1 MDRKNS
7 DMIEEITT
15 LPDNYVI
22 AEIKDFYKIDYKT
35 KRWIFK
41 VGMEFIVQSFYSD
54 LYEKYIITEEWNDVK
69 YTYINS
75 ISNIENNIIINNK
88 FSIIVLPVDFFS
100 MINVKFGYF
109 NNKPATHSE
118 NIIVFNS
125 FSKQYLIIVLLALC
139 K

>member
-35 KRWIFK
+35 KKWIFK
-41 VGMEFIVQSFYSD
+41 VGMEFIVQSFYSGI
-54 LYEKYIITEEWNDVK
+54 YEKYIITEEWNDVK

-75 ISNIENNIIINNK
+75 ISDIENNIIIKGLGLNK
-88 FSIIVLPVDFFS
+88 IQQIDPWIKHKKCFVHKD
-100 MINVKFGYF
+100 VKHKKESKPITEKQF
-109 NNKPATHSE
+109 NNR
-118 NIIVFNS
+118 IIGKELDF
-125 FSKQYLIIVLLALC
+125 
-139 K
+139 